1 MRKFLKLLSLIMAC
15 VMLTAC
21 GNAAATTAVTTDAP
35 APDPI
40 FGKIKFLVYN
50 GSTEV
55 LNDRPA
61 NKAEF
66 TEFLNIY
73 RTENNQFSNIVYN
86 GGIYYIEIECE
97 PDSAEHIWT
106 PYDFTS
112 LKIDGAGTWTISMG
126 KGERT
131 NCVINISYDGL
142 DIDALLKLA
151 ENDGVNNIWFY
162 LGYVTYPT

>member
-1 MRKFLKLLSLIMAC
+1 MKKFLKLLSLIMAC

-73 RTENNQFSNIVYN
+73 RTENNQFSNACYLGN
-86 GGIYYIEIECE
+86 YYYVEIKCA
-97 PDSAEHIWT
+97 PDSAGHTWT
-106 PYDFTS
+106 QSDFAS
-112 LKIDGAGTWTISMG
+112 LKNDGTETAMEINQN
-126 KGERT
+126 
-131 NCVINISYDGL
+131 NCTMRIGYDNL
-142 DIDALLKLA
+142 NVDALLKLA
-151 ENDGVNNIWFY
+151 ENEGVSSIRFY
-162 LGYVTYPT
+162 LGYITYPE